1 MQVHVKT
8 PHIKIEI
15 AGDVPDSVLSLLKKE
30 YGKKVIISD
39 DEYVNIR
46 DTDWF
51 KKTDSELTPG
61 KSMANYRRLMKLT
74 QKELGEQLGGIPKQ
88 NISQMERDVRPISK
102 KVAKQLASLY
112 KVSVENF
119 I

>member
-1 MQVHVKT
+1 MRVYVKM
-8 PHIKIEI
+8 PHTKIDI
-15 AGDVPDSVLSLLKKE
+15 TGDIPEELLSVLKKV
-30 YGKKVIISD
+30 YGKKMTVAD

-51 KKTDSELTPG
+51 KKIDGKMTPG
-61 KSMANYRRLMKLT
+61 RSMANYRKLMNLT
-74 QKELGEQLGGIPKQ
+74 QTQLGEMLGGIPKQ

-102 KVAKQLASLY
+102 KTAKLLAALY